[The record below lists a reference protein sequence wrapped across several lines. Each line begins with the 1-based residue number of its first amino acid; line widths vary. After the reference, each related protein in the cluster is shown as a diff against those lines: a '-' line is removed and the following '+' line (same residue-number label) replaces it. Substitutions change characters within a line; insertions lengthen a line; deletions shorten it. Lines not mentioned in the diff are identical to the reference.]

1 VKLVAFAGAF
11 AHVCR
16 LVLFF
21 AVSLPMASILPPSR
35 LAAQERILSYDSQ
48 LQIRNDGSLDVTE
61 QITVHAEGNQIRRGI
76 YRDFPTRY
84 RDRFGNRVVV
94 DLQVLGVERNG
105 QPEPWFTERMSNG
118 VRINTGN
125 DNFLPVPAD
134 YTYTLRYRTTRQLG
148 FFRDHDEF
156 YWNAIG
162 TGWVFPVEKSDVVVR
177 LPAPVGTN
185 LMSAEAYTGP
195 QGAKGNAY
203 VAELI
208 APGVA
213 RYRLTQPLGS
223 YEGFTI
229 VLTFPK
235 GLIAPP
241 TRAERVRWF
250 LRDNR
255 GVLVALA
262 GLMVLLIYCVR
273 EWNRVGRDPEKGII
287 IARYEP
293 PDDHTPA
300 GLRYLM
306 RMGYDMRCFSA
317 DVLALAVGG
326 HLRIH
331 SEKHWLKD
339 EWRLERVHS
348 RSVIAPA
355 RGQQELLE
363 GLFSH
368 GDMLVLK
375 NTNATTV
382 QAARDAQKKV
392 LEDEYQPRY
401 FKRNGRKIGVAWLIA
416 IIAGVVAFVGSG
428 GFGIPAIIAVMAVML
443 MILIVFARL
452 IRAPTKDGRALLDE
466 IEGLKLYLS
475 VAEREELARM
485 PGPDQPPVLDAK
497 RYEALLPFA
506 VALDVEEAW
515 TKQFTLAVGAAAA
528 QAAANSYVWYS
539 GRGPISNLGDFANSV
554 GSSLSSTISS
564 ASSPPGSSSGS
575 GGGGSSGGGGGG
587 GGGGGR

>member
-1 VKLVAFAGAF
+1 MKRNA
-11 AHVCR
+11 
-16 LVLFF
+16 
-21 AVSLPMASILPPSR
+21 ASIAISLLVGTSR

-48 LQIRNDGSLDVTE
+48 IQIRADGGLDVAE

-84 RDRFGNRVVV
+84 SDRFGNRMVA

-125 DNFLPVPAD
+125 DNLLPVPAD
-134 YTYTLRYRTTRQLG
+134 YTYTLHYRTTRQLG
-148 FFRDHDEF
+148 FFRDHDEL

-162 TGWVFPVEKSDVVVR
+162 TGWVFPIENSEVLVR
-177 LPAPVGTN
+177 LPAPVPTN
-185 LMSAEAYTGP
+185 LMTAEGYTGR

-208 APGVA
+208 GPGIA
-213 RYRLTQPLGS
+213 RYRITQPLGS

-235 GLIAPP
+235 GMIAPP
-241 TRAERVRWF
+241 TQAERVRWF

-262 GLMVLLIYCVR
+262 GLIVLLVYCAR
-273 EWNRVGRDPEKGII
+273 EWNRVGRDPPKGII
-287 IARYEP
+287 IARYQP
-293 PDDHTPA
+293 PEGHTPA
-300 GLRYLM
+300 GLRYLK

-331 SEKHWLKD
+331 SEKHWLND
-339 EWRLERVHS
+339 EWRLERV
-348 RSVIAPA
+348 RSPSAVPPEP
-355 RGQQELLE
+355 GQRALLE
-363 GLFSH
+363 GLFSA
-368 GDMLVLK
+368 GDILVLK

-382 QAARDAQKKV
+382 QAARDAQKTV
-392 LEDEYQPRY
+392 LEQEYQPRY
-401 FKRNGRKIGVAWLIA
+401 FRRNGRKVAMSVVIAIVTGVA
-416 IIAGVVAFVGSG
+416 AFVGSG
-428 GFGIPAIIAVMAVML
+428 GFGIPAIIAVMAVAL
-443 MILIVFARL
+443 ITLIVFARL
-452 IRAPTKDGRALLDE
+452 IRAPTTDGRSLLDE

-475 VAEREELARM
+475 VAERDELARM
-485 PGPDQPPVLDAK
+485 PGPDQPPVLDAR
-497 RYEALLPFA
+497 RYEVLLPFA

-515 TKQFTLAVGAAAA
+515 TKKFTLAVGAAAA
-528 QAAANSYVWYS
+528 EAAANSYGWYS
-539 GRGPISNLGDFANSV
+539 GRGPISSLGDFANSV